1 MLGHCRQEHPDK
13 PPFGG
18 DLTTEL
24 VMTDNQGR
32 VLSCEEV
39 DRMLDHPSF
48 RGSPKGT
55 VLLGE
60 EVA

>member
-1 MLGHCRQEHPDK
+1 
-13 PPFGG
+13 
-18 DLTTEL
+18 
-24 VMTDNQGR
+24 MTDNQGR